1 LYHFIKDDWRLAWRV
16 TNTLARIILEF
27 GLHRQKV
34 VLRVFQDA
42 KECKKAVNTVW
53 TIFVLDRQLS
63 YALGLPKNLQD
74 VDIDSDF
81 PLPVSD
87 IHCTVQNQH

>member
-16 TNTLARIILEF
+16 NNTLARIILEF
-27 GLHRQKV
+27 GLNRRKV
-34 VLRVFQDA
+34 VLRAFADPEEV
-42 KECKKAVNTVW
+42 KEAVNTFW

-87 IHCTVQNQH
+87 IHSTAQN